1 VFIVRTFAG
10 GLDVAS
16 MQVEVKENCKM
27 TQMFIVGTGIRTFR
41 IEALSPQIAIS
52 SLKYAIHM
60 RRFQH
65 TNPEIGLSL
74 VEALDEERL
83 DFVVMDDQRTRII
96 SGELEG
102 VYQEPASAF
111 LAGKLRHIIP
121 FATRQASLVTF

>member
-1 VFIVRTFAG
+1 
-10 GLDVAS
+10 
-16 MQVEVKENCKM
+16 M
-27 TQMFIVGTGIRTFR
+27 TEMFIVGTG
-41 IEALSPQIAIS
+41 
-52 SLKYAIHM
+52 SLKYTIHM

-83 DFVVMDDQRTRII
+83 DFVVMDAQRTRII

-111 LAGKLRHIIP
+111 LAARLRHIIP
-121 FATRQASLVTF
+121 LATRQASPLTF